1 MAAPAVEII
10 NLEITEEEL
19 MSMMEV
25 LRKSILVWDGESAKS
40 ETKIKLHEKLK
51 EIESIF
57 QATYMCLPH
66 KAKHEE
72 KDKSPKKSKTKRV
85 REEEEEDKSQKKTK
99 TKRVREEEEEDKS
112 QKKSK
117 TKRVREDKDKAGKE
131 KRQRKHKSK
140 KNEAKAKHHAEE
152 EEDEVFK
159 PTSTNKEEEAAT
171 ALNYDTEDDS
181 DITQVPDM
189 DEVPDMDDY

>member
-1 MAAPAVEII
+1 MAASAVEII

-40 ETKIKLHEKLK
+40 ETKIKLHKKLK

-72 KDKSPKKSKTKRV
+72 KDKSPKKS
-85 REEEEEDKSQKKTK
+85 K

-152 EEDEVFK
+152 EEEDDEVFK
-159 PTSTNKEEEAAT
+159 PTSTNKEEKAAI
-171 ALNYDTEDDS
+171 APNYDTDS
-181 DITQVPDM
+181 DSDTTQIPDV